1 MVKVYDPQKKIRET
15 QNFIILTGLYGGII
29 LAIYYL
35 YSLLTIF
42 VIEGLNQI
50 VTLFSI
56 NALQHFVVVAKTVVY
71 YFNLFIQNFY
81 KIGIT
86 DYNFFIPKVITLL
99 VIFPITTVG
108 ILAFIFRDKIRDF
121 TPIKKDTSVHHTLR
135 SWRRR

>member
-42 VIEGLNQI
+42 VIEGLSQI

-56 NALQHFVVVAKTVVY
+56 NALQHFVVVVKTVIY
-71 YFNLFIQNFY
+71 YFNLLYQNFY
-81 KIGIT
+81 KIGLT
-86 DYNFFIPKVITLL
+86 DYNFFYTKSYYVIGSSSTDNCWHFGFYL
-99 VIFPITTVG
+99 
-108 ILAFIFRDKIRDF
+108 
-121 TPIKKDTSVHHTLR
+121 S
-135 SWRRR
+135 

>member
-42 VIEGLNQI
+42 VIEGLSQI

-56 NALQHFVVVAKTVVY
+56 NALQHFVVVVKTVIY
-71 YFNLFIQNFY
+71 
-81 KIGIT
+81 
-86 DYNFFIPKVITLL
+86 
-99 VIFPITTVG
+99 
-108 ILAFIFRDKIRDF
+108 
-121 TPIKKDTSVHHTLR
+121 
-135 SWRRR
+135 